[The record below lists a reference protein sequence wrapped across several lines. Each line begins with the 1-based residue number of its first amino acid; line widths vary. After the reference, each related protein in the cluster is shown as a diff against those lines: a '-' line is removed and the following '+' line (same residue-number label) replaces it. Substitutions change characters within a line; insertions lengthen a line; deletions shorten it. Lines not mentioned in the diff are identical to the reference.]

1 MSGHVSDVIK
11 IKGDNV
17 LTIDHSKSVFDA
29 LEIMIDHSAGSVVVV
44 DGESVRGIFTERDF
58 IRRVA
63 LQCDDP
69 RKVALD
75 DVMTKNVIGVQPG
88 STIVECMAIMTKK
101 RIRHLPVMVDGKL
114 SGLVSIGDCVK
125 QINSEAD
132 TEIRYLNDYISGR
145 YSA

>member
-44 DGESVRGIFTERDF
+44 DGESVSGIFTERDF

-69 RKVALD
+69 RKVPLD
-75 DVMTKNVIGVQPG
+75 DVMTKNVIAVEPG
-88 STIVECMAIMTKK
+88 SSIVECMAIMTKK

-114 SGLVSIGDCVK
+114 AGLLSIGDCVK

-132 TEIRYLNDYISGR
+132 AEIRYLNDYISGR